1 MFVKICQ
8 NEVLSEERKLM
19 KWVVTIQMEIFW
31 VPIFRGEFDGWKFFG
46 WEFPRGKEFS

>member
-31 VPIFRGEFDGWKFFG
+31 VPIFWGEFDGWKFFG